1 MLDLEAVM
9 QMAEYIDKEIVKEA
23 IGMIANACLANPRIT
38 CGEIQTFFEGIPTA
52 DVRPV
57 VRGRWEGVEVTWLAD
72 VEDQPDA
79 IASMFCSECRRF
91 ANRVYHYGDARYGMN
106 FCPWCGARMGGDAK

>member
-1 MLDLEAVM
+1 
-9 QMAEYIDKEIVKEA
+9 MAEYIEKAELMSLIESEA
-23 IGMIANACLANPRIT
+23 RIW
-38 CGEIQTFFEGIPTA
+38 GDDYDYLQILGDIEDFPPS

-57 VRGRWEGVEVTWLAD
+57 VRGRWEKVEVTWLAD

-79 IASMFCSECRRF
+79 IASMFCPECRRF
-91 ANRVYHYGDARYGMN
+91 ANHVYHYGDPRYGMN